1 MSEQGP
7 LVLAIDQGSSNTKAI
22 VVARSGAVVA
32 HASSPVPDRYPKPG
46 WVEQDADAIWASVL
60 DVIGRL
66 PAELLAP
73 ERLVGI
79 GITNQRESVAVWD
92 ARSGAPA
99 GPVVSWQC
107 ARGAPLCR
115 ELIAEGADGWLRE
128 RTGLTVSPIF
138 SATKAAWLLESI
150 PDGRAR
156 AAAGELRLGTVDSWL
171 IWKLTGG
178 RVHATDASNA
188 SRTQLLNLER
198 VDWDVQALARYG
210 IPRAALPQ
218 VRPSSGRLGET
229 AGVRGLADGIPV
241 AAAIG
246 DSHGALFGH
255 RGFEPGTVKTTMG
268 TGTSV
273 LACVPELSPAP
284 AGLMTTIAWQLEEGR
299 PPTYGHEGIVLSTG
313 SAVGWVCDLLGLPDE
328 PERIAA
334 LARDADPSDTTMF
347 MPAFGGLTAP
357 YWDAD
362 AQPVV
367 HGFSRRTGA
376 RELAR
381 AAVESTAFQVN
392 DVLSALAGGGTPLHT
407 CFVDGG
413 ASANDELM
421 QLLADLS
428 GLVIRRPPA
437 THLSALGAAYLAG
450 LAVGVWSSTEELS
463 ALDRT
468 VVDVFPRLDG
478 AARAE
483 RLARWAHAV
492 ALARSQAPDTTFPT
506 TTPTPGVL

>member
-1 MSEQGP
+1 MPEHGP

-22 VVARSGAVVA
+22 VVARDGEIVA
-32 HASSPVPDRYPKPG
+32 HASRPVSDRCPRPG
-46 WVEQDADAIWASVL
+46 WVEQDAAELWASVEAA
-60 DVIGRL
+60 IGDL
-66 PAELLAP
+66 PPELLAP
-73 ERLVGI
+73 QRLAGI
-79 GITNQRESVAVWD
+79 GITNQRESIAIWE
-92 ARSGAPA
+92 AASGEPA

-115 ELIAEGADGWLRE
+115 ELIEEGAEAWLRE

-138 SATKAAWLLESI
+138 SATKAAWLLASI

-156 AAAGELRLGTVDSWL
+156 AAAGELRLGTVDAWL

-178 RVHATDASNA
+178 AVHVTDASNA

-198 VDWDVQALARYG
+198 VDWDEAALERYG

-229 AGVRGLADGIPV
+229 RGVRGLADGLPV
-241 AAAIG
+241 TAAIG

-273 LACVPELSPAP
+273 LACVAELTPAP
-284 AGLMTTIAWQLEEGR
+284 AGLMTTIAWQLGDGA
-299 PPTYGHEGIVLSTG
+299 PPAYGHEGIVLSTG
-313 SAVGWVCDLLGLPDE
+313 VAVDWVCDLLGLGEDPQRVAE
-328 PERIAA
+328 
-334 LARDADPSDTTMF
+334 LACAADPEDATMF

-362 AQPVV
+362 AQPVI
-367 HGFSRRTGA
+367 HGFSRRTGP

-381 AAVESTAFQVN
+381 AAVDSTAFQVN
-392 DVLSALAGGGTPLHT
+392 DVLAALAAGGTPLHT

-413 ASANDELM
+413 ASANGELM

-450 LAVGVWSSTEELS
+450 LGSGVWSSTAELS
-463 ALDRT
+463 ALPRT
-468 VVDVFPRLDG
+468 VVDVAPRIG
-478 AARAE
+478 AAEREE
-483 RLARWAHAV
+483 RLARWRHAV
-492 ALARSQAPDTTFPT
+492 ALARSSQATAAAFPT
-506 TTPTPGVL
+506 TTLGVH